1 MFDWFSRQCREQ
13 NRKDA
18 HEKELKKTLAS
29 KVAHYEKYVD
39 SAHDDFTEV
48 AINGKKVRVAKE
60 QITINGLWSQQ
71 NAKPPK

>member
-1 MFDWFSRQCREQ
+1 MFDWFSSQRREQ
-13 NRKDA
+13 KRKDA

-29 KVAHYEKYVD
+29 KVAHYEKYAD

-71 NAKPPK
+71 NARPPK